1 MSHTHTENNLID
13 ISGFVGSEVDMSDA
27 LNKLGDTGGRPEDK
41 ALSEAFHKFAVVI
54 REHSQL
60 LQQLVRWDAMCL

>member
-1 MSHTHTENNLID
+1 MSSGESKCSLVCGVA
-13 ISGFVGSEVDMSDA
+13 GFVASEVDMSDA
-27 LNKLGDTGGRPEDK
+27 LRKLGDTDGRPEDK

-60 LQQLVRWDAMCL
+60 LQQLVRHFLV

>member
-1 MSHTHTENNLID
+1 
-13 ISGFVGSEVDMSDA
+13 MSDA
-27 LNKLGDTGGRPEDK
+27 LKKLGDTGGRPEDK

-60 LQQLVRWDAMCL
+60 LQQLVGWWAYKHETELHKQ

>member
-1 MSHTHTENNLID
+1 MR
-13 ISGFVGSEVDMSDA
+13 SEVEMSDA
-27 LNKLGDTGGRPEDK
+27 LKKLGDTGGRPEDK

-60 LQQLVRWDAMCL
+60 LQQLVG